1 MLTGTAAFLHPPEA
15 VSFYNEA
22 FELGVFKQCFRFY
35 FEYMSVMFFT
45 ILKVKMK
52 IQQVQ
57 ASINKFCHLQK
68 KISSLYPMRKMSI
81 S

>member
-1 MLTGTAAFLHPPEA
+1 MLTGTAAFLHSLEA
-15 VSFYNEA
+15 VLFYNEA
-22 FELGVFKQCFRFY
+22 FELDVFKRCFRFY

-52 IQQVQ
+52 TQQVQ

-68 KISSLYPMRKMSI
+68 KNQ
-81 S
+81 